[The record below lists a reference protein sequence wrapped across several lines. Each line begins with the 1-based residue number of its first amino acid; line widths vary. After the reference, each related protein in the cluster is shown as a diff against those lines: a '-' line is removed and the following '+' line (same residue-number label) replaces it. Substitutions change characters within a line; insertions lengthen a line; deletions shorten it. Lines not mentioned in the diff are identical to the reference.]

1 MSKAKSLLAIM
12 MAMLLCIGVF
22 AGCSTATTNNN
33 NGSNNDSDTTQNNQ
47 SDTSDDDTLT
57 DEVADVIGEVTYVGT
72 SYLSVT
78 TYESESEVTDYATL
92 DTDTLTETGSTQYV
106 YPDDAATYHKV
117 SEGAIVDATADE
129 VVAGCLIAV
138 TTDDDGNQQIIIL
151 KTADETAEDNEDET
165 TGTEEDADIIAE
177 VTAVN
182 DDGTLE
188 LTIFDVV
195 DDTLEITDYAD
206 VDLVNYTA
214 SETTET
220 YTIADETVIA
230 VVEEGVLTETT
241 SDEIVTGDMLV
252 IYIDDEGVTNIA
264 VYHTKEESAA

>member
-12 MAMLLCIGVF
+12 LAMLLCIRIF
-22 AGCSTATTNNN
+22 AGCSTTNNG
-33 NGSNNDSDTTQNNQ
+33 GSNDSDTTQNNQ
-47 SDTSDDDTLT
+47 SDTSDDGTLT

-78 TYESESEVTDYATL
+78 TYESESDVTDYATL

-106 YPDDAATYHKV
+106 YPDDAATYYMV
-117 SEGAIVDATADE
+117 SEGTLADATADDL
-129 VVAGCLIAV
+129 VTGCLIAV

-151 KTADETAEDNEDET
+151 KTADETSEDDEDET
-165 TGTEEDADIIAE
+165 TGTEDDADVIAE

-188 LTIFDVV
+188 LTIYDVV
-195 DDTLEITDYAD
+195 DDTLEISDYAA
-206 VDLVNYTA
+206 VDLDNYAA

-220 YTIADETVIA
+220 YTIADDAVIS
-230 VVEEGVLTETT
+230 VVEEGVLTETS
-241 SDEIVTGDMLV
+241 SDEIVAGDMLV
-252 IYIDDEGVTNIA
+252 IYADDEGVTNIA
-264 VYHTKEESAA
+264 VYHTEEEATT

>member
-12 MAMLLCIGVF
+12 MAMLLCIGIF
-22 AGCSTATTNNN
+22 AGCSTTTTNNN
-33 NGSNNDSDTTQNNQ
+33 SGSNNDSDTTQGSQ

-57 DEVADVIGEVTYVGT
+57 NEVEDVIGEVTYVGT

-92 DTDTLTETGSTQYV
+92 DTDTLTKAGSTEYV
-106 YPDDAATYHKV
+106 YPDDTVTYYMV
-117 SEGAIVDATADE
+117 SEGALVSATADD

-138 TTDDDGNQQIIIL
+138 TTDDDGAQQIIIL
-151 KTADETAEDNEDET
+151 KTADEATEDDEDET
-165 TGTEEDADIIAE
+165 TGTEEDADVIAE

-188 LTIFDVV
+188 LTIYNVV
-195 DDTLEITDYAD
+195 DDTLEISDYAS
-206 VDLVNYTA
+206 VDLDNYA
-214 SETTET
+214 VSETTET
-220 YTIADETVIA
+220 YTIADDTVIA

-241 SDEIVTGDMLV
+241 SEEIVTGDFIV
-252 IYIDDEGVTNIA
+252 IYTDDEGVTNIA
-264 VYHTKEESAA
+264 VYHAEEDSTT